1 MKRNNKKGFTI
12 VELVIVIAV
21 IAILA
26 GVLIPTFA
34 GIVAKANKSGIDQET
49 RAALTVILA
58 EENGQMDSA
67 AEYFFYYNDDGDI
80 SYFKY
85 NHTEGKLEEADATAT
100 NVVDKE
106 LALDANDVIWYAND
120 NAAVLKND
128 DVKFDEDND
137 AIRAPLSDIENVI
150 VVKVVAG
157 TTNAGLEAAKAAHDA
172 DITEFNKLED
182 TAKASK
188 KAGDVIGEGDS
199 EYTLKGSI
207 DYVAADSS
215 YTYTYVAD
223 GYTYVCTV
231 ADSASAWTITKN

>member
-1 MKRNNKKGFTI
+1 MKRNNTKGFTI

-34 GIVAKANKSGIDQET
+34 GIVAKANKSAVEQET

-100 NVVDKE
+100 NVVNKE

-120 NAAVLKND
+120 NAAVLEND
-128 DVKFDEDND
+128 DVEFDADKN

-157 TTNAGLEAAKAAHDA
+157 TTNAGLEAAKVVYAEDESAFGDDPISEKAA
-172 DITEFNKLED
+172 
-182 TAKASK
+182 
-188 KAGDVIGEGDS
+188 GEGVNEEEDA
-199 EYTLKGSI
+199 YILKGSFSNVSE
-207 DYVAADSS
+207 DQ
-215 YTYTYVAD
+215 YTYTYVAN
-223 GYTYVCTV
+223 GYTYVGTV
-231 ADSASAWTITKN
+231 TDTTTTWTITKN

>member
-34 GIVAKANKSGIDQET
+34 GIVAKANKSAVEQET

-100 NVVDKE
+100 NVVNKE

-120 NAAVLKND
+120 NAAVLEND
-128 DVKFDEDND
+128 DVEFDADKN

-157 TTNAGLEAAKAAHDA
+157 TTNAGLEAAKVVYAEDESAFGDDPISEKAA
-172 DITEFNKLED
+172 
-182 TAKASK
+182 
-188 KAGDVIGEGDS
+188 GEGVNEEEDA
-199 EYTLKGSI
+199 YILKGSFSNVSE
-207 DYVAADSS
+207 DQ
-215 YTYTYVAD
+215 YTYTYVAN
-223 GYTYVCTV
+223 GYTYVGTV
-231 ADSASAWTITKN
+231 TDTTTTWTITKN